1 MRIRRRHRMTKRQA
15 RAWVDDKGAEMLAQ
29 FGDSVSNAAHRW
41 NGDTLE
47 FGFTAG
53 GLMAFKGKLRVTE
66 SELVLDM
73 PFPLL
78 ARGFEGRARAELN
91 RLLDENLPVVE

>member
-1 MRIRRRHRMTKRQA
+1 MTKRQA
-15 RAWVDDKGAEMLAQ
+15 RDWVDAKGAEMLAQ

-53 GLMAFKGKLRVTE
+53 GLMAFKGTLRVDE
-66 SELVLDM
+66 SALELDM

-91 RLLDENLPVVE
+91 RWLDENLPSAE